1 MSLHI
6 PNSED
11 LISIL
16 DRVLDKGIV
25 VDSWI
30 RVMPQGSEV
39 RIEQWVVD
47 AHASVVST
55 AVSVGY
61 GDQAHWEGGKKAFEV
76 LFPYWRRDLWSK

>member
-1 MSLHI
+1 MSLHVPI
-6 PNSED
+6 SED
-11 LISIL
+11 LVSIL

-30 RVMPQGSEV
+30 RVMLQGSEV
-39 RIEQWVVD
+39 RTEQRMVD

-55 AVSVGY
+55 AVYLGY
-61 GDQAHWEGGKKAFEV
+61 GEQAHWEEDKRMQD

>member
-1 MSLHI
+1 MPPLVAKMD
-6 PNSED
+6 D

-25 VDSWI
+25 METWMPVD
-30 RVMPQGSEV
+30 VQGK
-39 RIEQWVVD
+39 EQWVAD
-47 AHASVVST
+47 ARPSVVST

-61 GDQAHWEGGKKAFEV
+61 GEDAHWEESKKGLDV